1 MPNNITPAE
10 IIEVEDYED
19 DEYGPDD
26 FSFVIGPDGE
36 LKSFSVPGHLMDEP
50 PEEIKMILALFGIE
64 SIHELDHRI
73 LH

>member
-1 MPNNITPAE
+1 MPNNIPPTE
-10 IIEVEDYED
+10 IVEIEDYEE

-36 LKSFSVPGHLMDEP
+36 LKSFSVPGHLMEDP

-64 SIHELDHRI
+64 SIHELDNRM